1 MFKILKK
8 LKPYRLSII
17 GVVFFVFLQAISEL
31 FLPTLMSNIV
41 DTGVV
46 QGDIGYILRIGG
58 IMLLITLIAMFG
70 SVIGSFLSSRVAIGF
85 ARDLRA
91 QVFRKVE
98 SFSLEEFS
106 EIGAASLIV
115 RTTNDVTQIQQL
127 TVVLL
132 RMFLRAPML
141 FIGGI
146 VMAITK
152 NIELAMLLVAILP
165 ILVIIVFFVAKKS
178 TALFQAMQKRI
189 DRLNM
194 IFRDYLTGIRVIR
207 AFNRENY
214 EQQRF
219 DKSNLELTDTSKR
232 VNALLALLM
241 PLMVL
246 ILNLTIVAIVWLGSI
261 RVEHRGMQVGDL
273 MAFVQY
279 ASQIM
284 FSLIMFSMMFMMIPR
299 ASVSAVRIN
308 EVLDIEPNIED
319 PAISL
324 LQTLLEKDKE
334 KQLPDA
340 PDKKRTGYLKFDKVS
355 FYYQNAA
362 EQVLKDISFQANP
375 GETTAIIGSTGSG
388 KSTLIN
394 LIPRFYDVS
403 KGSISINGVDIRNIS
418 QEELRNMI
426 GLVPQKAILFTGTI
440 AENISFG
447 NNTLN
452 IDEIKRAAKIA
463 QAARF
468 IERMPN
474 GYNSLIAQGGTNL
487 SGGEKQRM
495 SIARAIARHPDI
507 FIFDDSFSALDFKTE
522 AGLREALK
530 DEIKDKTVLI
540 VAQRVTTVMGADQI
554 IVLDKGEIVG
564 IGKHHELIK
573 TSPVYKEIVVSQ
585 LAEEGLH
592 E

>member
-1 MFKILKK
+1 
-8 LKPYRLSII
+8 
-17 GVVFFVFLQAISEL
+17 
-31 FLPTLMSNIV
+31 
-41 DTGVV
+41 
-46 QGDIGYILRIGG
+46 
-58 IMLLITLIAMFG
+58 
-70 SVIGSFLSSRVAIGF
+70 
-85 ARDLRA
+85 
-91 QVFRKVE
+91 
-98 SFSLEEFS
+98 
-106 EIGAASLIV
+106 
-115 RTTNDVTQIQQL
+115 
-127 TVVLL
+127 
-132 RMFLRAPML
+132 
-141 FIGGI
+141 
-146 VMAITK
+146 
-152 NIELAMLLVAILP
+152 
-165 ILVIIVFFVAKKS
+165 
-178 TALFQAMQKRI
+178 MQKRI

-207 AFNRENY
+207 AVNRENY

-308 EVLDIEPNIED
+308 EVLDIGPNIED

-324 LQTLLEKDKE
+324 LNTLLEKDKE

-355 FYYQNAA
+355 FCYQNAA

>member
-1 MFKILKK
+1 
-8 LKPYRLSII
+8 
-17 GVVFFVFLQAISEL
+17 
-31 FLPTLMSNIV
+31 MSNIV

-58 IMLLITLIAMFG
+58 IMLLITLIAMLG